1 MSKVLLV
8 LLGESGSG
16 KTSIAEELSRRYG
29 LSILPSYTTRP
40 KRQATDKDHTYIS
53 LGEFM
58 LLKNKVASNFYSGNY
73 YCATEDQIEMF
84 DVYVCDCEG
93 IKDLKTN
100 YTGEKKILVI
110 GIDVDAKERM
120 NRMMNRGDG
129 VGSVAIRMKQDMGE
143 FQYKDMLSDY
153 RVKNNKLQDAVDS
166 IYQLYQEELQNE
178 M

>member
-29 LSILPSYTTRP
+29 LSVLPSYTTRP
-40 KRQATDKDHTYIS
+40 KRKPTDKDHTYIS

-58 LLKNKVASNFYSGNY
+58 LLKNKVASNFYSGSY

-84 DVYVCDCEG
+84 DIYVCDCEG

-100 YTGEKKILVI
+100 YTGDKKILVI
-110 GIDVDAKERM
+110 GIDVDTKERM

-129 VGSVAIRMKQDMGE
+129 VGAVAIRIKQDIEE
-143 FQYKDMLSDY
+143 FQYKDMLSDH

-166 IYQLYQEELQNE
+166 IYQLYQEALQNE
-178 M
+178 V